1 MNIPNILTSFRIVLI
16 PVLVLVFYLPF
27 HWSYLACA
35 GIFGIAAI
43 TDWFDGYLA
52 RKLNQSTPF
61 GAFLDPVADKLMV
74 VVALGLLIEHFDSW
88 YFTLP
93 ALIII
98 GREIVI
104 SALREWMAE
113 LGKRASVAV
122 SMVGKVKT
130 VLQMIAILLLLLIED
145 PALVDIKFLLAF
157 ATFYTAALLT
167 LWSML
172 VYLKA
177 AWPALSAENAQ
188 KTND

>member
-1 MNIPNILTSFRIVLI
+1 MNIPNLLTSFRIALI
-16 PVLVLVFYLPF
+16 PVFVLVFYLPF

-74 VVALGLLIEHFDSW
+74 VVALGLLIERFDIW

-122 SMVGKVKT
+122 SMVGKIKT
-130 VLQMIAILLLLLIED
+130 VLQMVAILLLLLVED
-145 PALVDIKFLLAF
+145 SKTLDIKFLLAF
-157 ATFYTAALLT
+157 GTFYAAALLT

-177 AWPALSAENAQ
+177 AWPALRGETGQ
-188 KTND
+188 KTDN